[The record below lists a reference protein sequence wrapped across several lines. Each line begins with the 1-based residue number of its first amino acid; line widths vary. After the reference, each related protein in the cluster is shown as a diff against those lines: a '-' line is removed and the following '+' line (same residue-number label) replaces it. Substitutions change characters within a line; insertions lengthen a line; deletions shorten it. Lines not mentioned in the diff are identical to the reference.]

1 MRGKRASGG
10 GLGPQA
16 GGLTRPLIRLPGLR
30 RRVGAATRLLSS
42 ALWAAALGLAACGGG
57 EPPAAE
63 ASTRYARPTGS
74 LQCEPSQSTESQRQR
89 VVDQLKA
96 AGVVVQGS
104 SCASDNA
111 LRIQV
116 CGAAN
121 GDLFVV
127 DVPAATPLTAL
138 RAAGFSPWADWP
150 QATLKPCPPG

>member
-1 MRGKRASGG
+1 MRRMRASGG
-10 GLGPQA
+10 SPGPGA
-16 GGLTRPLIRLPGLR
+16 DGLTRRLPRLPGLC
-30 RRVGAATRLLSS
+30 RRVGVPSRLLSS

-57 EPPAAE
+57 DPPAAE

-96 AGVVVQGS
+96 AAVVVLSS
-104 SCASDNA
+104 SCANDNA

-127 DVPAATPLTAL
+127 DVATSTPLTAL
-138 RAAGFSPWADWP
+138 RAAGFSPWAEWP
-150 QATLKPCPPG
+150 QATLKTCPPG